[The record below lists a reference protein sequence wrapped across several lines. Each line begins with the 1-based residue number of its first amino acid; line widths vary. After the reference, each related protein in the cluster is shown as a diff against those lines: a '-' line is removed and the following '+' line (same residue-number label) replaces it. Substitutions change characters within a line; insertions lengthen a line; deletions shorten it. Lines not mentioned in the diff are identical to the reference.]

1 MSILHKLFFILTRRE
16 KVQILILAILML
28 AGAALETFGIGFIVP
43 FISLV
48 NNPQLIQEHKNLFL
62 LYSLLGLGSFNKF
75 LIFIGIAF
83 ILFYLFKNVYML
95 FLYFMQF
102 IFIFKRQALLSARLF
117 ESYLRKPYIFHLQRN
132 SAELLRNVDSDVK
145 YVYVSV
151 IQQLLI
157 LFAEIS
163 VITGIIV
170 LLFFI
175 EPHVTL
181 ITILSLGMCF
191 LIFKKV
197 FHTKID
203 KISKKKHYILGQR
216 YKLLNQGFGT
226 VKEIKIMGRES
237 FFTSVFREFCI
248 SDSRLNVAI
257 NIIHIMPRIIL
268 ETVFV
273 VGILVIILTVLTKS
287 GDISSIGSIL
297 ILFAMAA
304 FRLMPSANRINVALT
319 YIRNAQVSVNQLYE
333 DMIADMGKK
342 FDENNESSINIKR
355 AHNEKCHYIEL
366 VNLWYRY
373 PNAKNFTIKEV
384 SLIIPKASSVGLI
397 GPSGSGKTTL
407 VDVILGILKPTE
419 GTVFVEGKDIF
430 FDLSLWQKRVGY
442 IPQAISLLD
451 DTIRRN
457 VAFGIPDKDINDDLI
472 WKVLESS
479 QLKDFIEHLPNKL
492 DTVIGER
499 GARLSGGQRQRLG
512 IARSL
517 YFDPEVLVLDE
528 ATSSLDNETERE
540 VMKAIEAI
548 QGEKTLIIVAHRHT
562 TIQNCDIIF
571 ELQKGKL
578 VKRFEKGKGCK
589 TF

>member
-1 MSILHKLFFILTRRE
+1 M
-16 KVQILILAILML
+16 LI
-28 AGAALETFGIGFIVP
+28 GAALETFGIGFIVP

-102 IFIFKRQALLSARLF
+102 IFIFSRQALLSARLF
-117 ESYLRKPYIFHLQRN
+117 ESYLKKPYVFHLRRN

-145 YVYVSV
+145 QVYVGV
-151 IQQLLI
+151 LQQLLI
-157 LFAEIS
+157 LFTEIS
-163 VITGIIV
+163 VTTGIIV

-191 LIFKKV
+191 LTFRKV
-197 FHTKID
+197 FHAKID

-226 VKEIKIMGRES
+226 VKEIKVMGREG
-237 FFTSVFREFCI
+237 FFTSVFRELCI
-248 SDSRLNVAI
+248 SDSRLSVAI
-257 NIIHIMPRIIL
+257 NIINIMPRIIL

-287 GDISSIGSIL
+287 GGISNVMSIL
-297 ILFAMAA
+297 ILFTMAA
-304 FRLMPSANRINVALT
+304 FRLMPSANRINVALVF
-319 YIRNAQVSVNQLYE
+319 IRSGKVSVNQVYE
-333 DMIADMGKK
+333 DMISDMGKK
-342 FDENNESSINIKR
+342 FDKNNESSINIKR
-355 AHNEKCHYIEL
+355 VHNKKCNYIEL
-366 VNLWYRY
+366 VNLCYRY
-373 PNAKNFTIKEV
+373 PDAKNFTIKDV

-407 VDVILGILKPTE
+407 VDIILGILKPTE
-419 GTVFVEGKDIF
+419 GMVFVEGKDIF
-430 FDLSLWQKRVGY
+430 FDLSLWQKRIGY

-457 VAFGIPDKDINDDLI
+457 VAFGIPDKDINDDLT
-472 WKVLESS
+472 WKALESS
-479 QLKDFIEHLPNKL
+479 QLKDFIEHLPNRL

-499 GARLSGGQRQRLG
+499 GVRLSGGQRQRLG

-517 YFDPEVLVLDE
+517 YYDPEVLVLDE
-528 ATSSLDNETERE
+528 ATSSLDNETEKE
-540 VMKAIEAI
+540 VMKAIEALH
-548 QGEKTLIIVAHRHT
+548 GEKTLIIIAHRRS
-562 TIQNCDIIF
+562 TIKNCDIVF
-571 ELQKGKL
+571 ELKLGKL
-578 VKRFEKGKGCK
+578 TRTFEEKNKILSNRRK
-589 TF
+589 MQLKS

>member
-1 MSILHKLFFILTRRE
+1 MFI
-16 KVQILILAILML
+16 
-28 AGAALETFGIGFIVP
+28 GAALETFGIGFIVP

-62 LYSLLGLGSFNKF
+62 LYSLSGLGSFNKF

-102 IFIFKRQALLSARLF
+102 IFIFSRQALLSARLF
-117 ESYLRKPYIFHLQRN
+117 ESYLKKPYVFHLQKN
-132 SAELLRNVDSDVK
+132 SAELVRNVDSDVK
-145 YVYVSV
+145 QFYVSV
-151 IQQLLI
+151 LQQVLI
-157 LFAEIS
+157 LFTEIS

-175 EPHVTL
+175 APYVTL

-191 LIFKKV
+191 LTFRKV

-226 VKEIKIMGRES
+226 VKEIKVMGRES
-237 FFTSVFREFCI
+237 FFTSVFRELCI

-257 NIIHIMPRIIL
+257 NIINIMPRIIL

-273 VGILVIILTVLTKS
+273 VGILVVILIVLTKS
-287 GDISSIGSIL
+287 GGISNVMSIL
-297 ILFAMAA
+297 MLFTMAA
-304 FRLMPSANRINVALT
+304 FRLMPSANRINVALAF
-319 YIRNAQVSVNQLYE
+319 IRSGKVSVNQLYE
-333 DMIADMGKK
+333 DMIFDTEKK
-342 FDENNESSINIKR
+342 VDKNNESSINIKR
-355 AHNEKCHYIEL
+355 VHNEKCHYIEL
-366 VNLWYRY
+366 VNLCYRY
-373 PNAKNFTIKEV
+373 PGAKNFTIKDV

-407 VDVILGILKPTE
+407 VDIILGVLKPTE
-419 GTVFVEGKDIF
+419 GMVFVEGKDIF
-430 FDLSLWQKRVGY
+430 FDLSLWQKRIGY

-457 VAFGIPDKDINDDLI
+457 VAFGIPDKDINDDLT
-472 WKVLESS
+472 WKALESS
-479 QLKDFIEHLPNKL
+479 QLKNFIEHLPNRL

-499 GARLSGGQRQRLG
+499 GVRLSGGQRQRLG

-517 YFDPEVLVLDE
+517 YYDPEVLVLDE
-528 ATSSLDNETERE
+528 ATSSLDNETEKE
-540 VMKAIEAI
+540 VMKAIEALH
-548 QGEKTLIIVAHRHT
+548 GEKTLIIISHRRS
-562 TIQNCDIIF
+562 TIKNCDIVF
-571 ELQKGKL
+571 ELRAGKL
-578 VKRFEKGKGCK
+578 ARKFERKKQNTFESKKKVVKVI
-589 TF
+589 TM